1 MQLLKALEEKK
12 TLKKTLAAELQE
24 NEACDPEK
32 LTEIRAYMLSTLNRP
47 QTLEAWPLL
56 MYAMF
61 VLFCSRPA
69 DSSCRRG
76 SKQMDWWVRPSPR
89 CVCSCSSVYSPAENV
104 FAMKSWCKNKF
115 GVEESQ
121 IDKQFGI
128 PEDFDYI

>member
-12 TLKKTLAAELQE
+12 ALKKTLAAELQE

-32 LTEIRAYMLSTLNRP
+32 LTEIRAYMLSTLIRP

-76 SKQMDWWVRPSPR
+76 SKQMDW
-89 CVCSCSSVYSPAENV
+89 
-104 FAMKSWCKNKF
+104 
-115 GVEESQ
+115 
-121 IDKQFGI
+121 
-128 PEDFDYI
+128 

>member
-56 MYAMF
+56 MYTMY
-61 VLFCSRPA
+61 CSVPGQQTA
-69 DSSCRRG
+69 
-76 SKQMDWWVRPSPR
+76 V
-89 CVCSCSSVYSPAENV
+89 A
-104 FAMKSWCKNKF
+104 
-115 GVEESQ
+115 VEAANRWT
-121 IDKQFGI
+121 GG
-128 PEDFDYI
+128 